1 MEKYQI
7 ISENIYNFD
16 EKKVMIEVKQAI
28 KYIII
33 RKKL

>member
-7 ISENIYNFD
+7 TSENIYNFD
-16 EKKVMIEVKQAI
+16 KKKFMIEVKQAI

-33 RKKL
+33 KKKL